1 MGGVIPIPKA
11 FLDITG
17 DVCPLTFVKT
27 KLRLEELA
35 PGDVLEVR
43 LQGPEP
49 LQNVPRSAKEE
60 GHRVLA
66 VKHEGACYH
75 LFIQKGEQS

>member
-1 MGGVIPIPKA
+1 MGDLIQLPQA

-35 PGDVLEVR
+35 PGEVLEVR
-43 LQGPEP
+43 LQGEEP
-49 LQNVPRSAKEE
+49 LRNVPRSAKEE
-60 GHRVLA
+60 GHKVLRVEQ
-66 VKHEGACYH
+66 VGNCYH
-75 LFIQKGEQS
+75 ILIQKGE